1 MKYFLSLLLVG
12 CAPKLGLITK
22 KFDSTNSPCIDG
34 LVVNMDYH
42 GCTAMQMI
50 QVPGEM
56 IYRIY
61 CQEKIQSNGWTD
73 HMFYV
78 SFGGQMGYNAEK
90 WQAICSDPL
99 VDVYFTTPDFSPNAE
114 KEGTTSTKQPE

>member
-1 MKYFLSLLLVG
+1 MKYLLSLLLAG
-12 CAPKLGLITK
+12 CVPKLGFITK

-42 GCTAMQMI
+42 GCVSMQMI
-50 QVPGEM
+50 QVPGERV
-56 IYRIY
+56 YRVY

-78 SFGGQMGYNAEK
+78 SFGGQTGYNSES

-99 VDVYFTTPDFSPNAE
+99 VDVYFTTPNFSPDVSTAE
-114 KEGTTSTKQPE
+114 EIAPKQPQ